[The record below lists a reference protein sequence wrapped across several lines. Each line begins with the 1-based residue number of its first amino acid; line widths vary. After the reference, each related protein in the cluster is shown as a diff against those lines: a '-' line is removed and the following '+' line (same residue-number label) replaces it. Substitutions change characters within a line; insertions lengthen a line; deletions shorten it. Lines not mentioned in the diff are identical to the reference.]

1 LFFGRF
7 RCIKVS
13 DIKNRIK
20 KQVKMPIMFNMN
32 TRYRFFCL
40 LLFAMAAAV
49 YTQDADHI
57 MQKGETIYSI
67 ARSYGVTV
75 QDILNLN
82 GITDPR
88 KVQAGQRIRIP
99 RGTETVVPSAGTAVA
114 GTGDFIR
121 YQVLRGEAFYGIA
134 RRYGVTVQALR
145 AANNLTEDY
154 VLKAG
159 DWLRIPQDGAA
170 VAGSLAAPAVPGS
183 AGGGSAAAG
192 GTAPRSTETMTV
204 DAAVKW
210 PVNAKEVQYM
220 TGKLNGVALLGER
233 SESVKN
239 LTQGTVVSAGPY
251 RGFGKVV
258 IVQMPGGYL
267 YVYGGCESLSVKEGD
282 RVVPGAELGKLG
294 IDGVSSKPQLFFLVY
309 RSNNPVDPVTA
320 PRA

>member
-1 LFFGRF
+1 
-7 RCIKVS
+7 
-13 DIKNRIK
+13 
-20 KQVKMPIMFNMN
+20 MNMN
-32 TRYRFFCL
+32 TRYRLFCL
-40 LLFAMAAAV
+40 LLCAAV
-49 YTQDADHI
+49 LAAYAQNTDHVI
-57 MQKGETIYSI
+57 QKGETIYSI

-82 GITDPR
+82 GISDPR

-99 RGTETVVPSAGTAVA
+99 PNPETPEQAAPVPAAETAGTVTA
-114 GTGDFIR
+114 GTGNGIQH
-121 YQVLRGEAFYGIA
+121 QVVRGEAFYGIA
-134 RRYGVTVQALR
+134 RRYGITVQDLR

-159 DWLRIPQDGAA
+159 DWLHIPSNGTA
-170 VAGSLAAPAVPGS
+170 VPGSVTAPAVPVVPSGTMATGS
-183 AGGGSAAAG
+183 
-192 GTAPRSTETMTV
+192 GTTPRPAVTGKAN
-204 DAAVKW
+204 AAVKW
-210 PVNAKEVQYM
+210 PVNAREVRHM

-258 IVQMPGGYL
+258 IVQMPGDYL
-267 YVYGGCESLSVKEGD
+267 YVYGGCETLSVKEGD
-282 RVVPGAELGKLG
+282 RVMPGTELGKLG
-294 IDGVSSKPQLFFLVY
+294 IDGVSSEPRLFFLVY

>member
-1 LFFGRF
+1 
-7 RCIKVS
+7 
-13 DIKNRIK
+13 
-20 KQVKMPIMFNMN
+20 MN
-32 TRYRFFCL
+32 ARYRLFYL
-40 LLFAMAAAV
+40 LLCAAV
-49 YTQDADHI
+49 LAVYAQNADHI
-57 MQKGETIYSI
+57 IQKGETIYSI

-82 GITDPR
+82 GITDPA

-99 RGTETVVPSAGTAVA
+99 RKTETAVPAAGTVNTE
-114 GTGDFIR
+114 TGGFIR
-121 YQVLRGEAFYGIA
+121 YQVAKGEAFYGIA
-134 RRYGVTVQALR
+134 RRHGITVQALR
-145 AANNLTEDY
+145 AANNLAEDY

-159 DWLRIPQDGAA
+159 DWLRIPQSGAA
-170 VAGSLAAPAVPGS
+170 AAGSLAAPDSPGGAAVTAG
-183 AGGGSAAAG
+183 AGGGAAAASG
-192 GTAPRSTETMTV
+192 KGVAPRPAETRAV

-220 TGKLNGVALLGER
+220 TGKLSGVALLGER

-258 IVQMPGGYL
+258 IIQVPGGYL

-309 RSNNPVDPVTA
+309 RSNNPVDPAKA